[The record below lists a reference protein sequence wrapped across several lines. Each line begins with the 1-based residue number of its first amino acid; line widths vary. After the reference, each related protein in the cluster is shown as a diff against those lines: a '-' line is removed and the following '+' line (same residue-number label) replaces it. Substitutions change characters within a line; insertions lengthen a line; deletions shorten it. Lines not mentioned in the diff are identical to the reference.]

1 MRMLRK
7 LLTGVAVLCAAMPFC
22 FGQGGAFPAKG
33 RGTLRLMTYNVG
45 AFGKSMEDSSP
56 MVAAMVREAG
66 ADAVALNELDS
77 CNARHGVFQAA
88 RLADLLGGW
97 HYAFRS
103 AMPYAGGGYGS
114 GLVCR
119 DRIRRTFAIPIP
131 RGDGSEPRVC
141 VVAETRRYVIASTHL
156 DHISEAS
163 RVEGARRIAE
173 ALTARYGRSRKPV
186 FLLGDMNDRPGS
198 APLRELEKHFTALS
212 GTDPTYPSDEPHIC
226 IDYVLVLNNR
236 AKVHRTD
243 GAVCARFADGDVTI
257 ASDHRPVFVDVAR

>member
-1 MRMLRK
+1 MRMIRK

-22 FGQGGAFPAKG
+22 FGQGSAFPAKA

-56 MVAAMVREAG
+56 MVAAMIREAG

-77 CNARHGVFQAA
+77 CNTRHAVFQAA
-88 RLADLLGGW
+88 RLAEHLGGW
-97 HYAFRS
+97 QFAFRS
-103 AMPYAGGGYGS
+103 AMPYAGGGYGC

-156 DHISEAS
+156 DHVSEAS

-173 ALTARYGRSRKPV
+173 ALSARYGRSRKPV
-186 FLLGDMNDRPGS
+186 FLLGDMNAVPGS
-198 APLRELEKHFTALS
+198 APLRELEKHFTVLS
-212 GTDPTYPSDEPHIC
+212 GTDPSFPSDGPRVC
-226 IDYVLVLNNR
+226 IDYILLLNNR
-236 AKVHRTD
+236 AEVHRTA
-243 GAVCARFADGDVTI
+243 GAVCGTFADGDVTV

>member
-1 MRMLRK
+1 MPAFFHFVK
-7 LLTGVAVLCAAMPFC
+7 GKVLDGSTHRASLILHC
-22 FGQGGAFPAKG
+22 
-33 RGTLRLMTYNVG
+33 
-45 AFGKSMEDSSP
+45 SE
-56 MVAAMVREAG
+56 
-66 ADAVALNELDS
+66 AVAELIVRSAQSALCVDAHLPRNVHDCEQHVAELHLDS

-198 APLRELEKHFTALS
+198 APLRELEKHFTVLS

-226 IDYVLVLNNR
+226 IDYVLVLRRRGVRPFRGRGRNDR
-236 AKVHRTD
+236 VRSPARLRGR
-243 GAVCARFADGDVTI
+243 GAVTGRVGSV
-257 ASDHRPVFVDVAR
+257 RPDYLPK